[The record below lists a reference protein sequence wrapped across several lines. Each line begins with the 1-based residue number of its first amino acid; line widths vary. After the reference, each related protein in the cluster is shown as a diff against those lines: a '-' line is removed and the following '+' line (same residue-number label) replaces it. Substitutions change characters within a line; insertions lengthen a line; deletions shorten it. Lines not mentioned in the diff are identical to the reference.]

1 MRYDCHTHVGV
12 ELAHW
17 LTGAFP
23 YAQTFPDLVRQLD
36 DAGLDRVVVFPMVTH
51 FALDL
56 AGLHAG
62 RVTAAPVPWS
72 RFPYEFENAQLL
84 HEIFDLFEDLAP
96 RAEPLLM
103 IDPSRQAAEQIAAI
117 ERLAE
122 RYRVAGLKMQGT
134 MIQSHVAN
142 LPRSGFLELAAERDW
157 PVLVHSAVHP
167 DDPFSQVDDILD
179 VVEATPGVRFNV
191 AHSLRFDRLGL
202 DRLATLPNAWCDCS
216 AHCIHCDLALEAD
229 SPVVAPRARRFAAD
243 YRDPG
248 QVLAALA
255 AAYPQQMLW
264 GSDAPYYSYVATFT
278 QPDGTAGK
286 YDLRSSMARET
297 AALRALDSDALERI
311 AGTNA
316 AAWLRGTA
324 R

>member
-36 DAGLDRVVVFPMVTH
+36 EARLDRVVVFPMVTH

-56 AGLHAG
+56 AGLQAG
-62 RVTAAPVPWS
+62 KVSPAEMPWS

-84 HEIFDLFEDLAP
+84 HEVYDLFEDLAP
-96 RAEPLLM
+96 RAEPLVM
-103 IDPSRQAAEQIAAI
+103 IDPSRQIAEQLAAI
-117 ERLAE
+117 QKLAA
-122 RYRVAGLKMQGT
+122 RYRIAGLKMQGT

-142 LPRSGFLELAAERDW
+142 LPASGFLSLAAERDW
-157 PVLVHSAVHP
+157 PVLLHSAVHP
-167 DDPFSQVDDILD
+167 DDPWSQVDDILN

-191 AHSLRFDRLGL
+191 AHSLRFDRPGL
-202 DRLATLPNAWCDCS
+202 DRLASLPNAWCDCS
-216 AHCIHCDLALEAD
+216 AHCIHCDLAVTGD
-229 SPVVAPRARRFAAD
+229 SPVVAPPSRRFDAD

-255 AAYPQQMLW
+255 ETYPRQMLW
-264 GSDAPYYSYVATFT
+264 GSDAPYYSYVATFLR
-278 QPDGTAGK
+278 PDGTASK
-286 YDLRSSMARET
+286 FDLRSSMSRET
-297 AALRALDSDALERI
+297 AALYALPDEAVERI

-316 AAWLRGTA
+316 VAWLKGAA